1 MECRYSDTDIPCG
14 VTADTGFGKGS
25 GIYGGRYGMGILLE
39 DNVPDDKPD
48 SENPVMSIVL
58 AQSRGLRYGLSAAM
72 AWIYFLIVAVALA
85 IIVAIVSKFVFYEN
99 D

>member
-1 MECRYSDTDIPCG
+1 
-14 VTADTGFGKGS
+14 
-25 GIYGGRYGMGILLE
+25 MGILLE
-39 DNVPDDKPD
+39 DNVPDDKPDDMFID